1 MSQPDRNSQKEN
13 KPRGGEPGFNWRGVV
28 LIAIAFALI
37 GLAVLFRG
45 GAYANVDEV
54 PYNRFLELLE
64 NKQIATDKNFPLQ
77 LVVEEGRPTQTLR
90 GYYIKQAV
98 GAAGAQQVPF
108 RTTVFLNYNTDLQD
122 RLAKAGIQP
131 AIKMESNLMAQTL
144 VSFLPIALFLL
155 VLYFLFRQQ
164 IRMAGKGAL
173 NFGKSKA
180 RMLARDKNK
189 ITFKDVA
196 GVEEAKDEVQE
207 LVEFLRDP
215 KKFQKLGGRIPKGV
229 LLVGPPGTGK
239 TLLARAIA
247 GEADVPFFSISGSD
261 FVEMFVG
268 VGASRVRDMFEQGK
282 KSAPCII
289 FIDEIDAVGR
299 HRGHGVGGGH
309 DEREQT
315 LNALL
320 VEMDGFDTQEGVI
333 IIAATNRPDVLDPAL
348 LRPGRFDR
356 QITVNLPDV
365 KGREEILR
373 VHSKKVKL
381 AEGVDLQ
388 VVARGTPGYSGAEL
402 ANVINEAALLA
413 ARRGLKGITL
423 HELEEARDKVRWGK
437 ERRSMALSEKEK
449 TNTAYHEAGHALL
462 LELLPHTEPLHKVT
476 IIPRGPSLGSTMWL
490 PEEDKYTNRKNE
502 LIAGLAV
509 GMGGRV
515 AEEIVFG
522 DVTNGARGDI
532 KTATAIARRMVCEW
546 GMSEKMGMVEYGEH
560 EDYVFLGRDISRARD
575 YSEATAEQI
584 DGEVRKLIDDA
595 YKTAMETLTAH
606 RQTLEV
612 IAKALLEFETL
623 DGAQIKE
630 IMEHGRLLNPPSS
643 RPPPAPNQKMADKP
657 PKQVVLAP
665 EVPPLPGDLSG
676 APA

>member
-1 MSQPDRNSQKEN
+1 
-13 KPRGGEPGFNWRGVV
+13 
-28 LIAIAFALI
+28 
-37 GLAVLFRG
+37 
-45 GAYANVDEV
+45 
-54 PYNRFLELLE
+54 
-64 NKQIATDKNFPLQ
+64 
-77 LVVEEGRPTQTLR
+77 
-90 GYYIKQAV
+90 
-98 GAAGAQQVPF
+98 
-108 RTTVFLNYNTDLQD
+108 
-122 RLAKAGIQP
+122 
-131 AIKMESNLMAQTL
+131 
-144 VSFLPIALFLL
+144 
-155 VLYFLFRQQ
+155 
-164 IRMAGKGAL
+164 
-173 NFGKSKA
+173 
-180 RMLARDKNK
+180 
-189 ITFKDVA
+189 
-196 GVEEAKDEVQE
+196 
-207 LVEFLRDP
+207 
-215 KKFQKLGGRIPKGV
+215 
-229 LLVGPPGTGK
+229 
-239 TLLARAIA
+239 
-247 GEADVPFFSISGSD
+247 
-261 FVEMFVG
+261 
-268 VGASRVRDMFEQGK
+268 MFEQGK

-381 AEGVDLQ
+381 AEGVDLA

-423 HELEEARDKVRWGK
+423 AELEESRDKVRWGK
-437 ERRSMALSEKEK
+437 ERRSLALSEKEK

-462 LELLPHTEPLHKVT
+462 LELLEFTEPLHKVT

-490 PEEDKYTNRKNE
+490 PLEDKYTQRRKE
-502 LIAGLAV
+502 LLDDLVV

-522 DVTNGARGDI
+522 DVTSGARGDI
-532 KTATAIARRMVCEW
+532 QMATRLARKMVCEW
-546 GMSEKMGMVEYGEH
+546 GMSDKMGMVEYGEH

-584 DGEVRKLIDDA
+584 DQEVRKLVDDA
-595 YKTAMETLTAH
+595 YARAKEILLANREK
-606 RQTLEV
+606 LEV
-612 IAKALLEFETL
+612 IAKALLEYETL
-623 DGAQIKE
+623 DGVQIRE
-630 IMEHGRLLNPPSS
+630 IIEHGRLINPPPGP
-643 RPPPAPNQKMADKP
+643 PPPAGSKLAPEKP
-657 PKQVVLAP
+657 PKQIVVAP
-665 EVPPLPGDLSG
+665 DVAPPLGGGLSG